1 MNTNYIFNKGYNT
14 NNMFREILL
23 KDKIIKIFNNKI
35 RKKKNTTN
43 NLRRDRKPSDP
54 LINSCSSK
62 ISKSPS
68 FNFKNLKDLIFS
80 Y

>member
-35 RKKKNTTN
+35 RKKEI
-43 NLRRDRKPSDP
+43 R
-54 LINSCSSK
+54 
-62 ISKSPS
+62 
-68 FNFKNLKDLIFS
+68 
-80 Y
+80 